1 MIYFDP
7 SESNSGK
14 GSVSKKN
21 AEKENASVPF
31 EKTKSTQVAFLGKTS
46 AGKKRKALVLIPE
59 NVSENEM
66 APPDPDRAKKRRT
79 WKASLLDTAD
89 LPCSNVHR
97 LVFDSTCI
105 RF

>member
-1 MIYFDP
+1 MIYVDP
-7 SESNSGK
+7 SESNPGK

-31 EKTKSTQVAFLGKTS
+31 KKTESTQVAFSGKTS

-59 NVSENEM
+59 NASENEM
-66 APPDPDRAKKRRT
+66 APDPDQAKKRRT
-79 WKASLLDTAD
+79 WKASLLNTAD
-89 LPCSNVHR
+89 LTFSNVHC
-97 LVFDSTCI
+97 LVFKSTCV